1 MFNIHPRLL
10 ELEKQ
15 AEVDLEPIFKEID
28 KTCTYNSRKVLKAF
42 IDNRVSA
49 EAFNE
54 VTGYGFFDS
63 GRDKVEALFASVLG
77 AEDALVRP
85 HIMSGTNAIWLML
98 SGLLHPGDTMICVCG
113 APYDPLQNI
122 VGITGDSKHSL
133 INNGVKYEQIELI
146 DSDFDYE
153 TIRKRVEKGGVTLV
167 EIQRSRGYA
176 RREGLSIEKI
186 EKVCK
191 MIKEIDPNII
201 IACDNCYGEMV
212 ETKEPTE
219 VGVDVI
225 AGSLMHNLGGGVATS
240 GGYIAGKADLI
251 EQIAERLTAPC

>member
-85 HIMSGTNAIWLML
+85 QIMSGTNAIWLML

-153 TIRKRVEKGGVTLV
+153 AIRKRVEKGGVTLV

-176 RREGLSIEKI
+176 RREGLSIEK
-186 EKVCK
+186 
-191 MIKEIDPNII
+191 N
-201 IACDNCYGEMV
+201 
-212 ETKEPTE
+212 
-219 VGVDVI
+219 
-225 AGSLMHNLGGGVATS
+225 
-240 GGYIAGKADLI
+240 
-251 EQIAERLTAPC
+251 

>member
-85 HIMSGTNAIWLML
+85 HIMQF
-98 SGLLHPGDTMICVCG
+98 GLCFL
-113 APYDPLQNI
+113 
-122 VGITGDSKHSL
+122 
-133 INNGVKYEQIELI
+133 
-146 DSDFDYE
+146 
-153 TIRKRVEKGGVTLV
+153 
-167 EIQRSRGYA
+167 GYFT
-176 RREGLSIEKI
+176 
-186 EKVCK
+186 
-191 MIKEIDPNII
+191 P
-201 IACDNCYGEMV
+201 
-212 ETKEPTE
+212 
-219 VGVDVI
+219 
-225 AGSLMHNLGGGVATS
+225 AT
-240 GGYIAGKADLI
+240 
-251 EQIAERLTAPC
+251 P